1 MFLRFATI
9 GAEDSVAIMYN
20 EMAPTLAFII
30 IAALVNGGT
39 LFFYKKKT
47 LQMRLSNISGITNI
61 ILQGYLLYH
70 LFKLR
75 ELCESASYAHE
86 AVSFSLTMVFP
97 AIAAILDF
105 LASRAI
111 SRQEAAG
118 HPSRISPTGISSY
131 TLSMIR
137 FLSPAPSESACTRIE
152 GTNVSMVE
160 HRTVIM
166 QRKLS
171 RIFLC
176 FVFSPVLCAVAFR
189 IKPLP
194 FL

>member
-1 MFLRFATI
+1 MFAQPRGLKPKPDTTKGILPILMKKAYIFYLTAAFILTGSLMFLRFATI

-118 HPSRISPTGISSY
+118 QLRIRLKKS
-131 TLSMIR
+131 
-137 FLSPAPSESACTRIE
+137 
-152 GTNVSMVE
+152 
-160 HRTVIM
+160 
-166 QRKLS
+166 
-171 RIFLC
+171 
-176 FVFSPVLCAVAFR
+176 
-189 IKPLP
+189 
-194 FL
+194 